1 MKIYLTY
8 KAEWNTML
16 STFVDALLLKVFHEF
31 VLVNCC
37 ILIIDQ
43 TVARSETVRQ
53 ASMLIKI
60 EMLDIEQNIQISSK

>member
-1 MKIYLTY
+1 MEWDVEHISPIVNAWIL
-8 KAEWNTML
+8 KA
-16 STFVDALLLKVFHEF
+16 FHDF

-43 TVARSETVRQ
+43 TVARRETVRQ